1 MGMMK
6 AVALSSGVVWVAVM
20 VKWSV
25 PVMVEFVPVL
35 WSWVV
40 QPQPQPPYLYL
51 LINCIIL
58 SIVASSKLKLHPHPH
73 PHPHMDMD
81 SPPLVD
87 EFVVSRSTW
96 TPPNFRED
104 APAVEE
110 KDNQTV
116 DDDDEFVI
124 SRSTWTPPKREMPEE
139 YSNNSKPPVSA
150 RFAHRK
156 AAKPTHQAGKAV
168 LRVSRPKRQETLDST
183 WRAITEGRPMPLK
196 RHLKKSDTFSTSP
209 VRVMKKSETFAGGS
223 SSPSSGGSSSGGRL
237 THDELNRRVEAFI
250 SKFNEEMRLQRQES
264 LSHYREMVGRGV
276 GVH

>member
-6 AVALSSGVVWVAVM
+6 AVAVSSGVVWVALM
-20 VKWSV
+20 SKWLV
-25 PVMVEFVPVL
+25 PVIVEFVHVL

-58 SIVASSKLKLHPHPH
+58 SIVASSKLKLHAH

-96 TPPNFRED
+96 TPPNIRED
-104 APAVEE
+104 APAEEE

-116 DDDDEFVI
+116 DDDDEFVV
-124 SRSTWTPPKREMPEE
+124 SRSKWTPPRREMPEE

-150 RFAHRK
+150 REKMCSGEDSAESIEAETAGNAGLHMADDNGGAPDAPETPPEEVRHLLHVSGERWIELRRE
-156 AAKPTHQAGKAV
+156 AESGRVESASGGVHHQVQRGDAV
-168 LRVSRPKRQETLDST
+168 AEGGIVEPLPGD
-183 WRAITEGRPMPLK
+183 GRPW
-196 RHLKKSDTFSTSP
+196 
-209 VRVMKKSETFAGGS
+209 
-223 SSPSSGGSSSGGRL
+223 
-237 THDELNRRVEAFI
+237 
-250 SKFNEEMRLQRQES
+250 
-264 LSHYREMVGRGV
+264 GRGPLR
-276 GVH
+276 